1 MTWFCLR
8 TILFADKTG
17 CVASWK
23 TEGGA
28 NMQEKERQIV
38 ESIEKALPNLTESQ
52 KERLLGFGEG
62 VAIIAQQQA
71 DSQQQ

>member
-1 MTWFCLR
+1 
-8 TILFADKTG
+8 
-17 CVASWK
+17 
-23 TEGGA
+23 
-28 NMQEKERQIV
+28 MQEKERQIV

-71 DSQQQ
+71 DTQQQ